1 MALFVT
7 ARERRL
13 WLWALAAVAAIY
25 LTLGLS
31 GTLARRK
38 PGGGLLDVSL
48 FFLVVFLLGM
58 TVLTH
63 GLRIRPR
70 GAEIGILLGVAVVYL
85 MMFVRTTMAERT
97 HLLEYSVVAVFI
109 HEALRER
116 RDQGGGVPVPGMF
129 AILATSLIGT
139 VDESIQVFL
148 PNRVFDPI
156 DILFNFL
163 AALMTVATLVALGW
177 VRRRTRRRGPQP
189 GGNASPSGF

>member
-1 MALFVT
+1 MALFVS

-13 WLWALAAVAAIY
+13 WLWALAAVAAVY

-31 GTLARRK
+31 GTLAQRI

-48 FFLVVFLLGM
+48 FFFVVFLLGM

-63 GLRIRPR
+63 GLKLRPR
-70 GAEIGILLGVAVVYL
+70 GAEIGILLGVAVVYF

-109 HEALRER
+109 HEALTER
-116 RDQGGGVPVPGMF
+116 RDQGGRVPAPALL

-139 VDESIQVFL
+139 VDESIQLFL

-177 VRRRTRRRGPQP
+177 VRRRTR
-189 GGNASPSGF
+189 